1 MGDTS
6 PFFATGQYKA
16 LVLGSG
22 GAIGGAFVQAF
33 HADPLCTHVELVSR
47 GASSGF
53 DLSNEES
60 ILAQATLSNAHG
72 PYHIIID
79 ATGALAINGV
89 GPEKALSSLNPDH
102 LMQTFLINTIGPAM
116 VLRYF
121 SPLLAKGASVYA
133 KLSARVGSI
142 TDNKKGGWYGYRSSK
157 AAMNMM
163 LQTAAIELQRKNP
176 DLRVVALQPG
186 TVKSRL
192 SQAFASS
199 SIKVL
204 EPKESVTGMLDALKA
219 LQAKPGAYF
228 VDYQGLE
235 IPW

>member
-1 MGDTS
+1 MMGTS
-6 PFFATGQYKA
+6 PLFASDQYKA
-16 LVLGSG
+16 LVIGAS

-33 HADPLCTHVELVSR
+33 HSDPLCTHVELISR
-47 GASSGF
+47 GPQSGF
-53 DLSNEES
+53 DLMNEES
-60 ILAQATLSNAHG
+60 IRAQATLSQAHG
-72 PYHIIID
+72 PYHLIID

-116 VLRYF
+116 VMRYF
-121 SPLLAKGASVYA
+121 SPLLAKGSSVYA

-142 TDNKKGGWYGYRSSK
+142 TDNKKGGWYGYRSAK
-157 AAMNMM
+157 AAMNMI

-192 SQAFASS
+192 SQAFTSY
-199 SIKVL
+199 SINVL
-204 EPKESVTGMLDALKA
+204 EPQESVTGMLDALKA

-228 VDYQGLE
+228 LDYQGLE